1 MRDTFDID
9 SPFYDTAKNV
19 IEIITDTLM
28 EVSKHGEGE
37 EVFVYFSTHGDRV
50 IADPNTNNT
59 RFQEFVY
66 LPQCMIITAVSFLL
80 STCLV
85 AKTYVCEFDHM
96 LLCLFVN
103 CFYIFFS
110 LVEPY
115 AFYFIC
121 KLIA

>member
-1 MRDTFDID
+1 MSFLEANMIWSSFDALDVLFRIRNDNQIVMRDTFDID

-28 EVSKHGEGE
+28 EVSEHGEGE

-80 STCLV
+80 
-85 AKTYVCEFDHM
+85 KY
-96 LLCLFVN
+96 LFGCQN
-103 CFYIFFS
+103 AR
-110 LVEPY
+110 L
-115 AFYFIC
+115 
-121 KLIA
+121 